1 MCKDNSIWDILYD
14 RKWVK
19 SDPEPGSVIL
29 ELQEQE
35 EAEEEE
41 ELDLL
46 NRNRADS
53 SVLGAKKAL
62 YKEKHF
68 RGN

>member
-1 MCKDNSIWDILYD
+1 M
-14 RKWVK
+14 K
-19 SDPEPGSVIL
+19 SDPEPGSVVL
-29 ELQEQE
+29 ELHERE
-35 EAEEEE
+35 EAEE